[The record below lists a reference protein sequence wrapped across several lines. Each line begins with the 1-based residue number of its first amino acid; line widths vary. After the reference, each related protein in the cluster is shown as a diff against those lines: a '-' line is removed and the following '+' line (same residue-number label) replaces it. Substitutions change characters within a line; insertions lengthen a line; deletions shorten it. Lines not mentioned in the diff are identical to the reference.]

1 MLKNRKWQSLATST
15 LLLGLAACNAEQ
27 WGDNKHLQPLDS
39 KIKAQIRD
47 IGSSENAPLY
57 IRIFKEEAVLETWKQ
72 KKDGTFALLKTYP
85 ICAYSGEVGPKKKEG
100 DRQAPEGFYA
110 ISPGQMNPNSSY
122 YLSFNLGYPN
132 KFDRSYGRTGKHL
145 MVHGSCSSR
154 GCYAMEDEPIGEIY
168 ALGREAFEGGQR
180 YFKVHAFPFRMTPEN
195 MARHRKNK
203 HFPFWLNLKN
213 GYDHFEV
220 TKKPPNVEVCNRT
233 YIFNPK
239 GASHFDATG
248 NCPNYTIEPSLMAA
262 LKTKRAAEEI
272 QFQKA
277 IAELET
283 KAKEVEADK
292 MDTIADAQRN
302 ILTRRERIR
311 NGQNPDGFLAG
322 LIKGNPTS
330 QSSDQA
336 MGKPLQSTRQAQPT
350 TKAPTTGAGQIT
362 LPQTSPIAKP
372 EQQQASQS
380 GAIAK
385 QGGVG
390 GFFKSLS
397 DGISNPFRKTLPAT
411 VVQPSAQTNPD
422 LTTIPKP
429 RS

>member
-1 MLKNRKWQSLATST
+1 MLKNRKWQSLATSA

-195 MARHRKNK
+195 MARHRKSK

-302 ILTRRERIR
+302 ILTRRERIK

-322 LIKGNPTS
+322 LIKGNPTG

-336 MGKPLQSTRQAQPT
+336 MDQPLQSTKQAQPT
-350 TKAPTTGAGQIT
+350 TETPTTGAGQIT
-362 LPQTSPIAKP
+362 LPQASPIAKP
-372 EQQQASQS
+372 DQQQASQS

-397 DGISNPFRKTLPAT
+397 EGISNPFRKTPPAA
-411 VVQPSAQTNPD
+411 VQPSAQTNSD
-422 LTTIPKP
+422 LSTIPKP